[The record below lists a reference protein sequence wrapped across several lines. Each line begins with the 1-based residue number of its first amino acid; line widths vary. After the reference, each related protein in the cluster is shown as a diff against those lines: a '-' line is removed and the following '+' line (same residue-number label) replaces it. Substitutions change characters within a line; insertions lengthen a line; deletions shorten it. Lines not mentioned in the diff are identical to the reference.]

1 MLTFQGKNLWER
13 QKELNLKVREAAQQK
28 VNFQDVKSA
37 QEYSDVDRLFK
48 IDLAS
53 KYKDTDYFIDV
64 LKCGDSLY
72 ISRAL
77 KWEWIYEDAY
87 SHIINPDYLH
97 HNIFPRMSFKMKIKT
112 LSTIAKQIRDEARA
126 QLFYEYCINTN
137 MKNNAYKFVKFTSVS
152 FKQETLPDFVEHDR
166 DTQSHKDMIGNSLRL
181 ADVYGA
187 KCRGSISDL
196 SYLYSVNDVEYL
208 KLVEKHTK
216 INDHYYNSYKDDSR
230 FGRKLSRSIL
240 KKHKTRILNNPLPY
254 LMLLKKSEL
263 IKYSSSDDA
272 RKFAVALLPKEVD
285 RFWRTNYYKT
295 HKHIL
300 DLVKSESLYEFMK
313 QIFSDKYPN
322 EDFEMTKEFYESK
335 YYDLMTV
342 KEREAWALMHIENK
356 TGVIPEEE
364 DYRWYEFVNF
374 PQAFEE
380 IKKKI
385 RITTNADKRSN
396 MLETLIKSATSQN
409 ELNLLLSYYYE
420 RHVNERSHLK
430 NKFLK
435 NVTEVHSVFELDGV
449 CWDAFDKLLHSLDV
463 YNSCSGGEWN
473 EFLCDSLV
481 YHIINKRTL
490 SNNFTQH
497 LNNRRYLDSI
507 KERSDMLC
515 ADKKDL
521 VYNYVFQFL
530 TDKIKGF
537 ELLDYTEEV
546 KKQVRGCLELMI
558 RWKRNFKKDGE
569 FPEIALKFMKLDLDS
584 FDNIVNPKSVT
595 KEKDISEGF
604 LIRCLKQDPTVILE
618 NFSLIEKKFKSPSCD
633 FRLNTVLKKMKI
645 YFSNDLAKQYLDL
658 CKTSLSNISSKD
670 EDEKYGFIYDR
681 NAIFAN
687 IYAIFQLGDEHTKTE
702 FMDKHAPT
710 NSKIEYDKIHKY
722 LMYTQEAICRLHC
735 YSRPPVPLAKSAL
748 YLKGDYVHLSNDM
761 FNMYLMKLT
770 PIPRTEFIKF
780 LLDSPVSIQKRG
792 LRLAFHAF
800 ESSEL
805 KDIVS
810 NVWKKTKNVSVRC
823 NLYKSIVQKI
833 KNEKKKSQLELFE
846 LLKELTTRIHQDDDE
861 ELFKYFTGDKIP
873 EYLRGEY
880 LETAWKTVL
889 ALPENKANI
898 QRRTDVAKAMQSNI
912 VLIDESHVEA
922 LVYGHVRK
930 RLSQEELRPEEISH
944 IEPLNEAL
952 WDFVVEYI
960 VNVDTELKQAKSL
973 NVVKLIVEECF
984 NHWNVTHNTE
994 NFVYQLFFK
1003 DFVNKLDCIIY
1014 YYRTTDSSRVIRIFE
1029 YLLESSEKKFG
1040 LREMYSY
1047 YWDWKLSVITRTV
1060 INGRDEFNK
1069 EVHIHFGS
1077 ELGMFVKYLKK
1088 RNCYYNSFLSKI
1100 MGKIK
1105 QFIRI
1110 LNIRKTESITEN
1122 DLKVLIAYG
1131 LTLQETLET
1140 SMLALHLL
1148 PQDLTTISVA
1158 GNELQEVINTIK
1170 KQDNEELNAFMNDKF
1185 IYSDCKLRKIMI

>member
-13 QKELNLKVREAAQQK
+13 QKELNLKVKEASQQK

-37 QEYSDVDRLFK
+37 QEYSDADRLFK

-53 KYKDTDYFIDV
+53 KYKDTDYFIDM
-64 LKCGDSLY
+64 LKCGDSLC

-97 HNIFPRMSFKMKIKT
+97 HNIFPTMSFKMKIKT
-112 LSTIAKQIRDEARA
+112 LSTIAKHIRDEARA

-152 FKQETLPDFVEHDR
+152 FKQEILSDFVAHDR
-166 DTQSHKDMIGNSLRL
+166 DTQSHKDMIGNSLLL
-181 ADVYGA
+181 AEVYGA
-187 KCRGSISDL
+187 KCRGNISDL

-216 INDHYYNSYKDDSR
+216 INDHCYSYKDDSR
-230 FGRKLSRSIL
+230 FGKKLSRSIL

-272 RKFAVALLPKEVD
+272 RIFAVALLPKEVD

-295 HKHIL
+295 HKHIV
-300 DLVKSESLYEFMK
+300 DLVKTESLYEFMK

-342 KEREAWALMHIENK
+342 KEREAWALMHMEKK

-409 ELNLLLSYYYE
+409 ELNILLSYYYE

-449 CWDAFDKLLHSLDV
+449 CWNLFDKLLHSLDV
-463 YNSCSGGEWN
+463 YNSRSGGEWN

-481 YHIINKRTL
+481 YHIINKITL
-490 SNNFTQH
+490 SNNLTQH

-515 ADKKDL
+515 SDKKDL
-521 VYNYVFQFL
+521 VYNYVFEFL

-537 ELLDYTEEV
+537 ELLEYTEEV

-584 FDNIVNPKSVT
+584 FDNIVNPKPVT

-618 NFSLIEKKFKSPSCD
+618 NFSLIEKKFKSLSCD

-658 CKTSLSNISSKD
+658 CKTSLSNISSKG
-670 EDEKYGFIYDR
+670 EDEKYGFLYDR

-710 NSKIEYDKIHKY
+710 NSKIEYEKIDKY

-761 FNMYLMKLT
+761 FNMYLTKLN

-800 ESSEL
+800 ETSEL
-805 KDIVS
+805 KAIVS

-823 NLYKSIVQKI
+823 NLYKSIAEKI

-861 ELFKYFTGDKIP
+861 ELFKYFTGNKLP

-930 RLSQEELRPEEISH
+930 RLSQEKLRPEENSH

-960 VNVDTELKQAKSL
+960 VNMDTELKQEKSV

-984 NHWNVTHNTE
+984 NHWNETHNTE

-1003 DFVNKLDCIIY
+1003 DFVNKLDCIMY
-1014 YYRTTDSSRVIRIFE
+1014 YYKTTGSSRVIRIFE
-1029 YLLESSEKKFG
+1029 YLLESFENKFG
-1040 LREMYSY
+1040 LREVYSY

-1060 INGRDEFNK
+1060 INGRDEFDK
-1069 EVHIHFGS
+1069 EVHISFGS
-1077 ELGMFVKYLKK
+1077 EIGMFVKYLKT

-1105 QFIRI
+1105 QFMRI

-1140 SMLALHLL
+1140 SMLALHML
-1148 PQDLTTISVA
+1148 PQDLLTISVA

-1185 IYSDCKLRKIMI
+1185 IYSDCKVRKIMI